1 MKNLR
6 NNGYVY
12 YFRVDIFTVINNK
25 IYQILHFQYTVYCE
39 LYFSK
44 AVFNVEIKTTQMR
57 MGKGH
62 LFRAYGRHSKADR
75 PVGSFVIEKGR
86 YVLVQDN
93 WQREAIDSLTESGG
107 ILCAWLGVYI
117 WLSTVGHKLEAGAK
131 IRAAVSY

>member
-1 MKNLR
+1 MQIVIYSDRKHTRGCIEMGDWGGAKGRDYQGMKNLR

-86 YVLVQDN
+86 YVLV
-93 WQREAIDSLTESGG
+93 
-107 ILCAWLGVYI
+107 
-117 WLSTVGHKLEAGAK
+117 
-131 IRAAVSY
+131 